1 MSSEKRKIGIQF
13 IDKAPWGTHFCLFYQ
28 TKQDLIDVLVP
39 YLKEGLENNEYCLW
53 VTSEPLHPK
62 EAKKTMRSQI
72 KNFDSYIKKNQIDII
87 SYSEWY
93 LANNEFKSER
103 VLNGWIEKCNSA
115 RAQGFEGLR
124 LTGNTFWLEK
134 KDWKS
139 FMDYEG
145 DVNSVIIANK
155 MIVLCTYSLDKCGSY
170 EILDVIRNHEF
181 AIIRYKGT
189 NYDLIERKGV
199 EQHIKVSEEKYQLLV
214 KNAQEGILTIDENA
228 NITLVNDKMAT
239 LLGYSVDEMMGKC
252 FFNFMDEEWAKIA
265 QKDLER
271 RKQGIKEQH
280 DFEFV
285 RKDGNKVFTIVETSP
300 IIDLNGNYVG
310 AMKFITDITVRKKI
324 EQNLRLH
331 SEIMKNMAE
340 GVFLIRVK
348 DLTIVYTNPKIEKM
362 FGYDT
367 GEMIGK
373 HISIANA
380 PIDKDPDEIAGEIV
394 EILKKNGEWH
404 GEIKNIKKDG
414 TPFWCYANVSIFES
428 PEHGMVFIAVHSDIT
443 KSKEI
448 EDRLKESEIIYR
460 NAYEQVDFYKDLF
473 THDISNVIQN
483 VSSAAELLL
492 LSQNKAEFL
501 NKSNEYLNLIKEQA
515 SMGSKL
521 ISNIRKVSEI
531 PDSSDSFKSI
541 EIYHILENAI
551 NFIRKSYLEKIVKID
566 VESPIKKI
574 HIKGNELILDVF
586 ENILVNAVKYNKN
599 LIIEIT
605 IKISEI
611 IKNKSKSVKIEFL
624 DNGIGIKDAQK
635 KQIFEGISKRKE
647 RGHGMG
653 LGLLLVKKIVKSF
666 NGEITVEDK
675 IKGDPSKGSNF
686 IVIIP
691 ELP

>member
-1 MSSEKRKIGIQF
+1 MCSEKRKIGIQF

-62 EAKKTMRSQI
+62 EAKKTMRSRI
-72 KNFDSYIKKNQIDII
+72 KNFDSYTKKNQIDII

-145 DVNSVIIANK
+145 DVNSVITAYK
-155 MIVLCTYSLDKCGSY
+155 MIALCTYSLDKCGAF
-170 EILDVIRNHEF
+170 EILDAVRNHQF
-181 AIIRYKGT
+181 AIIRCKGN

-199 EQHIKVSEEKYQLLV
+199 EQHLKVSDEKYRFLV
-214 KNAQEGILTIDENA
+214 ENAQEGIWTIDENA
-228 NITLVNDKMAT
+228 NTTLVNEKIAT
-239 LLGYSVDEMMGKC
+239 LLGYSVEEMMGKR
-252 FFNFMDEEWAKIA
+252 FFNFMDEEWATIA

-324 EQNLRLH
+324 EQNLGLH

-380 PIDKDPDEIAGEIV
+380 PIDKDPDETAREI
-394 EILKKNGEWH
+394 EKALKKNGEWH

-414 TPFWCYANVSIFES
+414 TPFWCYANGSIFES

-483 VSSAAELLL
+483 VSSAADLLL

-501 NKSNEYLNLIKEQA
+501 NKVKEYTNIIKEQA

-521 ISNIRKVSEI
+521 ISNIRKLSEI
-531 PDSSDSFKSI
+531 PDSSDKLKSI
-541 EIYHILENAI
+541 EIYQILENAI
-551 NFIRKSYLEKIVKID
+551 NFIRNSYSEKILKID

-624 DNGIGIKDAQK
+624 DNGIGIEDAMK
-635 KQIFEGISKRKE
+635 KQIFNGISKRKE